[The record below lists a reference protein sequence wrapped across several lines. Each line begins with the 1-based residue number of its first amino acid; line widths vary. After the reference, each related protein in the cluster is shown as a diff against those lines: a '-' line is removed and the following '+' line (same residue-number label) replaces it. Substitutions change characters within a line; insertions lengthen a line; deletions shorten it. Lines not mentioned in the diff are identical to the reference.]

1 VDDRIEVTFAASD
14 ALKKAMEA
22 HHAYIASEV
31 LAAQLEAGEPAGSD
45 IEDSYELDGQSLTLG
60 LRRVAG

>member
-1 VDDRIEVTFAASD
+1 
-14 ALKKAMEA
+14 MEA

-31 LAAQLEAGEPAGSD
+31 LAAQLEAGQPAGSD